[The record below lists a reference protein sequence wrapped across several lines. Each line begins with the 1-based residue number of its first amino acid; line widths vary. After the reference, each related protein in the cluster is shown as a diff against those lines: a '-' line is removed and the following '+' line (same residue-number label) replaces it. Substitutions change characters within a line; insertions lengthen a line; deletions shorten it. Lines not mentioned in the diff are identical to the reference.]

1 MNIDEFME
9 ALIEYIEKKGMTVL
23 TGAGVST
30 TSGIRDFNGE
40 NGLYKERIDGREILS
55 RDFFEENPLDFY
67 KFFRKYL
74 INKNVKPN
82 LMHKVIADLQKDGVV
97 SAVITQNIDGLDIE
111 AGSKEVIEIHGNINK
126 FQCLSCGCKYSLDDI
141 IEMDIVPKCKC
152 GGIIRPNIVLYGE
165 NSEDCSFGIARNKIK
180 YSNSVLVLG
189 TRLEA
194 GTADTLVHDFIV
206 EKENFM
212 GQKLDKKL
220 FIVNKGPTEYDYF
233 ADYRYDGD
241 IIEVAERIKEY
252 RKGV

>member
-30 TSGIRDFNGE
+30 ASGIRDFNGK

-55 RDFFEENPLDFY
+55 RNFFEENPLDFY

-97 SAVITQNIDGLDIE
+97 NAVITQNIDGLDIE
-111 AGSKEVIEIHGNINK
+111 AGSKEVFEIHGNASK

-152 GGIIRPNIVLYGE
+152 GGIIRPNIILYGE
-165 NSEDCSFGIARNKIK
+165 DPESCLFQIARNKIK

-189 TRLEA
+189 TRLEV
-194 GTADTLVHDFIV
+194 GTADTLVRDFIG
-206 EKENFM
+206 EKEYFM

-220 FIVNKGPTEYDYF
+220 FVVNKGPTVYDYF
-233 ADYRYDGD
+233 ADYRYAGD